1 MPRMSPTGK
10 GGKSDAW
17 MDGADST
24 AQVSWQRRMG
34 LQRQRRQA
42 TEALWGR
49 LDELVHDWGKL
60 PSPRKPCVLSTWNP
74 CVQTLRP
81 GACPAHHLLSCTTP
95 QDAFGVVQ
103 DKLAWF
109 DACSKLVWFGTGE
122 KMVLRYG
129 NHRAQA
135 LKSGRTR
142 EELLKAATTQIRMLM
157 EPHALEQAYTTRAGA
172 GLLSIVLKSG
182 KIASQSPCF
191 QDLAGWVPAE
201 ARGNI
206 RVSLE
211 ASDGHDFDRFCQSV
225 VRDAGEPFG
234 ETFTQCDKV
243 VGRSIT
249 VRFFTRAPGPPGL
262 RNPEWLLL
270 MRAVKLTLV
279 GVQPQLAGDV
289 NAAGKTSHP
298 MPD

>member
-1 MPRMSPTGK
+1 M
-10 GGKSDAW
+10 
-17 MDGADST
+17 
-24 AQVSWQRRMG
+24 
-34 LQRQRRQA
+34 
-42 TEALWGR
+42 
-49 LDELVHDWGKL
+49 
-60 PSPRKPCVLSTWNP
+60 
-74 CVQTLRP
+74 
-81 GACPAHHLLSCTTP
+81 
-95 QDAFGVVQ
+95 VV
-103 DKLAWF
+103 
-109 DACSKLVWFGTGE
+109 
-122 KMVLRYG
+122 RHG

-142 EELLKAATTQIRMLM
+142 EALLKAAITQIRMLM
-157 EPHALEQAYTTRAGA
+157 EPRALEQAYTTRAGA

-182 KIASQSPCF
+182 MIASQSPSF
-191 QDLAGWVPAE
+191 QDLASWVPAE

-211 ASDGHDFDRFCQSV
+211 ASDGHDFNSFCQSV

-234 ETFTQCDKV
+234 ATFTQRNNV

-279 GVQPQLAGDV
+279 GVQPQFAKEV
-289 NAAGKTSHP
+289 NAAGKRQWVFGSHGP
-298 MPD
+298 AQEAIGVFSADLSGGLPPQWTVQVKEQVPETRTARKASGCTGI